1 MVRMAQPGIGTELEG
16 VHAVAAAV
24 AAGRVER
31 LVVERSRRGALE
43 DLVAEAKR
51 TGADIDEVD
60 DLTSRA
66 VTSAPQGVAATCRPI
81 PAASLEEAAA
91 RSEPAALVVLDRLED
106 PRNVGAVA
114 RSALAAGFG
123 GIVVSTRRA
132 APLSAAAFKAAA
144 GAFEHLAI
152 VPVSSVA
159 DAVEQARR
167 IGLWSVGLA
176 ASAPQT
182 LFGLGILTE
191 PVAVVIG
198 AEGEGLSRLVA
209 ERCDVLASI
218 PIDARVESLNASV
231 AAAVAVFEVARARG

>member
-1 MVRMAQPGIGTELEG
+1 MARPGIGTEVEG

-31 LVVERSRRGALE
+31 LVVERGRLTAL
-43 DLVAEAKR
+43 DGLVAEAR
-51 TGADIDEVD
+51 RSGAQVEDVD
-60 DLTSRA
+60 DLGPRA
-66 VTSAPQGVAATCRPI
+66 VTGAPQGIVARCRPI
-81 PAASLEEAAA
+81 RPATLEEAAA
-91 RSEPAALVVLDRLED
+91 RSEPAAIVVLDRLED

-123 GIVVSTRRA
+123 GMVVSTRRA

-144 GAFEHLAI
+144 GALEHLAI

-167 IGLWSVGLA
+167 IGLWSVGLD
-176 ASAPQT
+176 ASGSES
-182 LFGLGILTE
+182 LFGLGVLTE

-209 ERCDVLASI
+209 ERCDVLASV

-231 AAAVAVFEVARARG
+231 AAALAVFEVARARG